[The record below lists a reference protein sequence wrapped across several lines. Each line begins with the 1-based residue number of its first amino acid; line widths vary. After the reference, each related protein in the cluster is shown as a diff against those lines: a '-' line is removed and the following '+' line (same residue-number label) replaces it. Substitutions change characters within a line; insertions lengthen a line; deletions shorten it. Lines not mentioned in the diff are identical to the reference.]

1 MSTCAAVNAC
11 TKSGFG
17 NIESVCDFNVVRRAG
32 KSKYFISM
40 AGRFCC
46 CCCFCLLLSFLGV
59 LSPWP
64 LTFFASSFCPAVSLG
79 VACIFA
85 VLACRAGC
93 GFLFALVAAM
103 LPGPLFLTKSC
114 ECRLHVFGALIIDYA
129 MLSFLRDEGDEVVG
143 LHCP

>member
-1 MSTCAAVNAC
+1 MSTCATVNAC

-17 NIESVCDFNVVRRAG
+17 NVESVCDFNVVRHAG
-32 KSKYFISM
+32 KSEYFIGI
-40 AGRFCC
+40 AGRFRC
-46 CCCFCLLLSFLGV
+46 CCCFRLLLSFLGV
-59 LSPWP
+59 SSPWP
-64 LTFFASSFCPAVSLG
+64 LTFFASSFCPAVGLG
-79 VACIFA
+79 VACVFA

-103 LPGPLFLTKSC
+103 LPSPLFLTKSC
-114 ECRLHVFGALIIDYA
+114 KCGLHVFGVLIIDYA